1 MLALAFSFILPV
13 AYQLCQVSALWIRKG
28 MHFMTSSVSGFRAAW
43 SGARPVRSLGLIAAI
58 IFYLSS
64 LPLQAMEET
73 LTVTI
78 DQARLVR
85 VPPGTEALI
94 VGNAAIADVT
104 LLKQGST
111 MVITGKRFGETNF
124 IALNGEGKTLK
135 ESLIRVVG
143 GKNGLL
149 VQRGMDRQSYACAE
163 EQCLPTMKLG
173 DDSKYF
179 NEVAGQ
185 VKDHN
190 AHAGGLP

>member
-1 MLALAFSFILPV
+1 
-13 AYQLCQVSALWIRKG
+13 
-28 MHFMTSSVSGFRAAW
+28 MHFMTLSVSGFRAAW
-43 SGARPVRSLGLIAAI
+43 FGARPVGSLSLIAAI

-78 DQARLVR
+78 DQARLVK

-94 VGNAAIADVT
+94 VGSAAIADVT

-111 MVITGKRFGETNF
+111 MVITGKSFGETNF

-143 GKNGLL
+143 GKNALL
-149 VQRGMDRQSYACAE
+149 VQRGMDRQSYACAP
-163 EQCLPTMKLG
+163 QCLPTVKLG
-173 DDSKYF
+173 DDPTYF
-179 NEVAGQ
+179 REVAGQ
-185 VKDHN
+185 AKDHN
-190 AHAGGLP
+190 AQAGGLP